1 MFFLH
6 LAEVFSRLR
15 GIGLGEHILKES
27 QCQKKGLEPHY
38 LGVSQNNDARKCL
51 FLAKKNRFQASL
63 FWDIPICETSIQ
75 RVVFYLN
82 NFRLCV
88 CFVSSVPTSAM
99 NMFNYYEFSLGM
111 LAKTTVGPGHV
122 CQGLNEEVPVV

>member
-1 MFFLH
+1 MFFVH

-15 GIGLGEHILKES
+15 GIGLGEHILQES

-63 FWDIPICETSIQ
+63 F
-75 RVVFYLN
+75 
-82 NFRLCV
+82 
-88 CFVSSVPTSAM
+88 
-99 NMFNYYEFSLGM
+99 
-111 LAKTTVGPGHV
+111 
-122 CQGLNEEVPVV
+122 

>member
-1 MFFLH
+1 MFFVH

-63 FWDIPICETSIQ
+63 F
-75 RVVFYLN
+75 
-82 NFRLCV
+82 
-88 CFVSSVPTSAM
+88 
-99 NMFNYYEFSLGM
+99 
-111 LAKTTVGPGHV
+111 
-122 CQGLNEEVPVV
+122 